1 VPYGALSIRVGSA
14 LSAVVHSL
22 RPQVGGDNSGDGW
35 YAPADRLAV
44 MEPTSTSTSAQW
56 SPRPVETA
64 AAILGGLVV
73 LLLALLADPAGRLL
87 LGVAAL
93 GLLFIGLADLAL
105 RPRLSA
111 DRGGVQVRTLSSRHR
126 LPWSAIERV
135 DVDEHT
141 RYGLTSRTLELEAG
155 ELLVVL
161 GKRALGADPRDVAD
175 TLARIRFSGP

>member
-1 VPYGALSIRVGSA
+1 
-14 LSAVVHSL
+14 
-22 RPQVGGDNSGDGW
+22 
-35 YAPADRLAV
+35 
-44 MEPTSTSTSAQW
+44 MEPAFTSTSAQW

-64 AAILGGLVV
+64 AAILGGVV
-73 LLLALLADPAGRLL
+73 LLLLAVVADPAGRLL

-93 GLLFIGLADLAL
+93 GLLAVGLADLAL
-105 RPRLSA
+105 RPRLAA
-111 DRGGVQVRTLSSRHR
+111 DRGGVRVRTFTSRHR
-126 LPWSAIERV
+126 VPWSAIERI

-175 TLARIRFSGP
+175 TLARIRFTGP

>member
-1 VPYGALSIRVGSA
+1 
-14 LSAVVHSL
+14 
-22 RPQVGGDNSGDGW
+22 
-35 YAPADRLAV
+35 
-44 MEPTSTSTSAQW
+44 MEPGPASW

-64 AAILGGLVV
+64 TAILGGLVV
-73 LLLALLADPAGRLL
+73 LLLAMLADPAGRLL

-93 GLLFIGLADLAL
+93 GLLVLGLADLLL
-105 RPRLSA
+105 RPRLAA
-111 DRGGVQVRTLSSRHR
+111 DRAGVQVRTLASRHR

-161 GKRALGADPRDVAD
+161 SKRALGADPRDVAD
-175 TLARIRFSGP
+175 ALARIRYTGQYSWPGEPH

>member
-1 VPYGALSIRVGSA
+1 
-14 LSAVVHSL
+14 
-22 RPQVGGDNSGDGW
+22 
-35 YAPADRLAV
+35 
-44 MEPTSTSTSAQW
+44 MEPGPTHW

-64 AAILGGLVV
+64 VAVLGGLVV

-93 GLLFIGLADLAL
+93 GLLVLGAADLLL
-105 RPRLSA
+105 RPRLAA
-111 DRGGVQVRTLSSRHR
+111 DPTGVQVRTLASRHR

-175 TLARIRFSGP
+175 ALARIRYTGQYSRPGEPG

>member
-1 VPYGALSIRVGSA
+1 
-14 LSAVVHSL
+14 
-22 RPQVGGDNSGDGW
+22 
-35 YAPADRLAV
+35 
-44 MEPTSTSTSAQW
+44 MEPGPASW

-64 AAILGGLVV
+64 TAILGGLVV
-73 LLLALLADPAGRLL
+73 LLLAMLADPAGRLL

-93 GLLFIGLADLAL
+93 GLLVLGLADLLL
-105 RPRLSA
+105 RPRLAA
-111 DRGGVQVRTLSSRHR
+111 DRAGVQVRTLASRHR

-161 GKRALGADPRDVAD
+161 SKRALGADPRDVAD
-175 TLARIRFSGP
+175 ALARIRYTGQYSSPGEPH